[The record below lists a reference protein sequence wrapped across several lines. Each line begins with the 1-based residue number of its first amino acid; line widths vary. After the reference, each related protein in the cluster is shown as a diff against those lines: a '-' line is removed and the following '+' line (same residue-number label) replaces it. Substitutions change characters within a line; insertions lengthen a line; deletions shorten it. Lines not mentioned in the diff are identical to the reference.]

1 MTPSWELE
9 AAIQSTGEASRIQY
23 PANRN
28 LSTETQPAG
37 TKWSQLRVLAG
48 REILMHLHVSPR
60 GVFAA
65 LVSLTAPLLVPW
77 SPAQPAQPSEKARAE
92 VASRQSLRSLLDEE
106 WQYELREDPE
116 SATALGDARYNDRLS
131 DYSVAAY
138 HADLERKRKF
148 LERFEAIDPTGL
160 SAQDGLSRTLMIRRL
175 RQDIGGAQFKPW
187 EMPVNQMDGPHL
199 SLVDLVTLTP
209 FHDVKDYDNYL
220 SRLHQIPR
228 LFDQVIANM
237 RQGIEDRLM
246 PPRALLEKVAVQ
258 AQEIA
263 DKTGADSPFAQPQ
276 ETFPAGIPAVEQQRL
291 RAEVLAAIKDEID
304 PAYQKFARFVRD
316 EYAPRGRSE
325 PGVWSLPD
333 GGQRYRF
340 AIRQITTTDLSPEQ
354 IHQIGIQQIAE
365 TEAEMLALAHQL
377 GFNDLASLNEH
388 IKQDRALYASSGQQ
402 LLDLYGKYAGQMQAK
417 LPSLFR
423 RLPQNQLVVVP
434 MDSFRAKNAVPAD
447 YTPGSEDG
455 SRPGRIN
462 VNESAPESRLVL
474 NVEAIA
480 YHEGVPGHHLQISV
494 AQELGELPAFRRN
507 GEYTAFVEGWALYAE
522 RLGKEIGFYQDPYSD
537 YGRLENEMWRAIR
550 LVIDTGVH
558 EKHWSREQMVEYF
571 HRYTAMDEPNI
582 QTEVD
587 RYIAWPGQALAYK
600 LGQLEI
606 LKLRAEAR
614 EKLGDRFDIRAFH
627 DQILGSG
634 PLPLDVLDSQVEAW
648 ISAQAKP

>member
-1 MTPSWELE
+1 M
-9 AAIQSTGEASRIQY
+9 
-23 PANRN
+23 N
-28 LSTETQPAG
+28 
-37 TKWSQLRVLAG
+37 
-48 REILMHLHVSPR
+48 LHVRSL
-60 GVFAA
+60 GFFVA
-65 LVSLTAPLLVPW
+65 LVSLTAPLLVTW
-77 SPAQPAQPSEKARAE
+77 SLAQPAQSSEKTRAE
-92 VASRQSLRSLLDEE
+92 VESRQSLRSLFDEE

-116 SATALGDARYNDRLS
+116 AATALGDSRYNDRLS

-138 HADLERKRKF
+138 NADLEQRRKF

-160 SAQDGLSRTLMIRRL
+160 SAQDALSRMLMIRGL
-175 RQDIGGAQFKPW
+175 RQDIEGAQFKPW

-199 SLVDLVTLTP
+199 SLVDLVTLSP
-209 FHDVKDYDNYL
+209 FEDVKDYDNYL

-237 RQGIEDRLM
+237 RQGIQDRLM
-246 PPRALLEKVAVQ
+246 PPRDLLEKVAVQ

-263 DKTGADSPFAQPQ
+263 DKTGADSPFAQP
-276 ETFPAGIPAVEQQRL
+276 EEKFPAGIPAAQQQRL
-291 RAEVLAAIKDEID
+291 RAAALAAIKNEID
-304 PAYQKFARFVRD
+304 PAYQKFASFVRD
-316 EYAPRGRSE
+316 EYAPHGRSE
-325 PGVWSLPD
+325 PGIWSLPD

-354 IHQIGIQQIAE
+354 IHQIGIKQIAE

-388 IKQDRALYASSGQQ
+388 IKKDRALYASSGKQ
-402 LLDLYGKYAGQMQAK
+402 LLALYGHYAEQMEAK

-423 RLPQNQLVVVP
+423 RLPKNQLVVVP

-447 YTPGSEDG
+447 YTPGAEDG

-494 AQELGELPAFRRN
+494 AQELRELPAFRRN

-606 LKLRAEAR
+606 LKLRAQAR

-627 DQILGSG
+627 DEVIGSG